1 MDLGDSGGEAQ
12 RRTIPADLPTSL
24 DDRRHA
30 AGEFTVPET
39 EMYDGW
45 QGAFGVVL
53 RLRLVPVASTC
64 FPLALPPFIT
74 DFHMMAYGLG
84 PYQTHLIPRL

>member
-1 MDLGDSGGEAQ
+1 MDPGDSGSDNGGEK

-30 AGEFTVPET
+30 AGEFTMPET

-45 QGAFGVVL
+45 QGAL
-53 RLRLVPVASTC
+53 RRGLCCVAKRTK
-64 FPLALPPFIT
+64 APFIANT
-74 DFHMMAYGLG
+74 
-84 PYQTHLIPRL
+84 